1 MPTALVVGAAV
12 GGVFGA
18 TILVLLG
25 LLLWLRRRRAAT
37 RWPGHTRGTSQEHML
52 GAQSAVW
59 GHASPPALADQGAAW
74 DAPPP
79 LFQISPLPQITPPP
93 SEDAATPL
101 TTVTRSGKRALPAP
115 HILAPAPTQD
125 AMSSLIAVVP
135 SDKQPLPVLLIPT
148 PPHAG
153 SVSADVASPL
163 TAVMGPTDIKAPLGA
178 AGRALPLPPGER
190 KLAMFNDR
198 VS

>member
-12 GGVFGA
+12 GGVLGA

-25 LLLWLRRRRAAT
+25 LLLWLRRRRAAAH
-37 RWPGHTRGTSQEHML
+37 RPGHTRGTSQEHML
-52 GAQSAVW
+52 GAHSAVW
-59 GHASPPALADQGAAW
+59 GHASAPAFADQGAAW

-79 LFQISPLPQITPPP
+79 ASPPP
-93 SEDAATPL
+93 SQTVTAPPEDAASLPAA
-101 TTVTRSGKRALPAP
+101 VMRSGKRALPTP

-125 AMSSLIAVVP
+125 AMSQLIAVMP
-135 SDKQPLPVLLIPT
+135 SDKQPLPALYISTLPLVDT
-148 PPHAG
+148 A
-153 SVSADVASPL
+153 SADVASPL

-198 VS
+198 FS